1 MAWIYG
7 KIIKQMAWS
16 FCNSSRHF
24 LGWQSLKW
32 YNFADFLPACLH
44 PMENTSMQN

>member
-1 MAWIYG
+1 MYG

-24 LGWQSLKW
+24 LCKGYIGKGIELKSQQQLSLSLGEK
-32 YNFADFLPACLH
+32 
-44 PMENTSMQN
+44 

>member
-1 MAWIYG
+1 VAWIYG

-24 LGWQSLKW
+24 LCKIYIANGTELKIQQQLSLSFGEK
-32 YNFADFLPACLH
+32 
-44 PMENTSMQN
+44 